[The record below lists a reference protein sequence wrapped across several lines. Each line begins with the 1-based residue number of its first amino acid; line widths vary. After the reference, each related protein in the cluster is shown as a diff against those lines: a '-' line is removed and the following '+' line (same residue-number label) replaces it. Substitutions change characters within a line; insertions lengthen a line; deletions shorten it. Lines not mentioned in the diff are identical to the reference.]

1 MLFQKGGYIMSTC
14 DFTYSHYER
23 ILGLIKKTDYKVA
36 LFNESYL
43 YEKELILRHDIDVDL
58 EKAYKM
64 ALTENKYN
72 IKATYFILLRSPFY
86 NIFDRFNSNLIKGI
100 LDLGHQIGLH
110 FDEAYY
116 GSNDA
121 DNLIKYVD
129 SEVQILKDHFDTKI
143 FAVSFHR
150 PSQFLLESDIKLKNN
165 LINTYDRNFTKGYKY
180 ISDSRRRWKEGCLCR
195 FLENTGADYS
205 TPDRI
210 HALVHPIWWADKRL
224 SAQDT
229 MEGFLLE
236 KLAYI
241 DSELEKN
248 IQVYRRLL

>member
-1 MLFQKGGYIMSTC
+1 MSTC

-23 ILGLIKKTDYKVA
+23 ILDLIKKTDYKVTF
-36 LFNESYL
+36 FNESYL

-64 ALTENKYN
+64 ALIENKYN
-72 IKATYFILLRSPFY
+72 IKATYFILVRSPFY
-86 NIFDRFNSNLIKGI
+86 NIFDRFNSDLIKGI

-121 DNLIKYVD
+121 EILIKYVD
-129 SEVQILKDHFDTKI
+129 SEVHLLEDYFNTKI

-150 PSQFLLESDIKLKNN
+150 PSQFLLQSDIKLKDN
-165 LINTYDRNFTKGYKY
+165 LINTYDRNFIKEFKY
-180 ISDSRRRWKEGCLCR
+180 ISDSRRMWKEGCLCS
-195 FLENTGADYS
+195 FFEKTGADYS
-205 TPDRI
+205 SPDRI
-210 HALVHPIWWADKRL
+210 QALVHPIWWTDKSL
-224 SAQDT
+224 NAQDT
-229 MEGFLLE
+229 MERFLLK
-236 KLAYI
+236 KLAYL

-248 IQVYRRLL
+248 IQIYKRLL